1 MEYKNEVMF
10 YLSHNIMREFL
21 SNNDYVLIDIFYEVM
36 QEITDDYLKNYD
48 NANKSLLDSINDY
61 IDLRK
66 DYIKENLQK
75 IYETF

>member
-21 SNNDYVLIDIFYEVM
+21 SNNDYVLIDIFYELM
-36 QEITDDYLKNYD
+36 QEITNDYLKNYD

-61 IDLRK
+61 INLRK

>member
-36 QEITDDYLKNYD
+36 QEITEDYLKNYD

-61 IDLRK
+61 IILREK
-66 DYIKENLQK
+66 YIKENLQK

>member
-48 NANKSLLDSINDY
+48 NPLKSLLDSINDY
-61 IDLRK
+61 IYLRK
-66 DYIKENLQK
+66 DYIKEKLQK